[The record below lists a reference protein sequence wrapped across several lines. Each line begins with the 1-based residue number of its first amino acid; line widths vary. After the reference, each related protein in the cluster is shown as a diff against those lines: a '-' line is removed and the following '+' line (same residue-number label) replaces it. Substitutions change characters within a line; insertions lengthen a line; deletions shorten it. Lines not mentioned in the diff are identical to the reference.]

1 MNRVLV
7 VDDELFVRK
16 GIVSETDWASLG
28 FDTVLEAANGQEALE
43 VIHREKPDL
52 LICDIR
58 MPKMNGLELL
68 KRLREEEN
76 RLPVIFLT
84 AYSEFEYAKE
94 ALKLYAFDYILK
106 PFEDGELE
114 EAVLRA
120 KEQIR
125 KAPGRLEKPGGG
137 GEDKAENPAG
147 RLLPFDE
154 NTPGLSGYV
163 RAAAAYIAAH
173 YGEND
178 MSVSQV
184 AESVGISEGHLSHHF
199 KKETGSTVM
208 AYLTRYRMAAAMRLL
223 SDCRNKV
230 YEVAAK
236 VGYKDIAY
244 FSSSFKRTVGMTPSE
259 FQDRR

>member
-1 MNRVLV
+1 MNKVLV

-16 GIVSETDWASLG
+16 GIVSETDWVSLG
-28 FDTVLEAANGQEALE
+28 FETVLEAANGQEALE
-43 VIHREKPDL
+43 VIHREAPDL
-52 LICDIR
+52 LVCDIR

-68 KRLREEEN
+68 KKLREEEN

-114 EAVLRA
+114 KAVLRA
-120 KEQIR
+120 R
-125 KAPGRLEKPGGG
+125 KQLLEVRGSSEGR
-137 GEDKAENPAG
+137 EDKTVDPAG
-147 RLLPFDE
+147 KLLPFDE

-184 AESVGISEGHLSHHF
+184 AEAVGISEGHLSHHF
-199 KKETGSTVM
+199 KKETGCTVT

-230 YEVAAK
+230 YEVAAG

-244 FSSSFKRTVGMTPSE
+244 FSSSFKKMVGMTPSE
-259 FQDRR
+259 FQDKR